1 MSNPIPRQEYIRSG
15 TVRSL
20 NVEEELLYQ
29 GVPVV
34 PGGGGG
40 GGQVDSVVAGTGIS
54 VDSTDP
60 VNPIVSSTVV
70 NTDQVAKVSANDTTA
85 GFLNGKLVAG
95 SGITFT
101 EDNDGGNETLT
112 IAASGG
118 GGGGGS
124 SDITYYTA
132 TLADAENTTS
142 KINLISCTVPANTW
156 ADGDRLVIHLSGDI
170 TTNSSS
176 ASLTAGVEGTGFG
189 PYTRSANLNV
199 SSDPNRFDTTFTF
212 KRNGSGIY
220 YYVGAGGTWS
230 ESNYLNIGVASLLIG
245 SFGGI
250 NSVSDDW
257 QVFDASVDYTTDI
270 TVSITAQWGTAGAGI
285 WVRPF
290 WGTAYKEKGA
300 AL

>member
-1 MSNPIPRQEYIRSG
+1 MAIF
-15 TVRSL
+15 VK
-20 NVEEELLYQ
+20 
-29 GVPVV
+29 
-34 PGGGGG
+34 GGGGG
-40 GGQVDSVVAGTGIS
+40 GGAADGNDAVK
-54 VDSTDP
+54 
-60 VNPIVSSTVV
+60 VSS
-70 NTDQVAKVSANDTTA
+70 NDTTA

-95 SGITFT
+95 ANITLT
-101 EDNDGGNETLT
+101 EDSDGGNETLT
-112 IAASGG
+112 IAAA
-118 GGGGGS
+118 GGGGS

-142 KINLISCTVPANTW
+142 KVNLISCTVPANTW
-156 ADGDRLVIHLSGDI
+156 SDGDRLVVHLSGDI
-170 TTNSSS
+170 TTNGSS

-199 SSDPNRFDTTFTF
+199 SSDPNRFDTMFTF

-257 QVFDASVDYTTDI
+257 QVFDASVDYTADI

-300 AL
+300 SL

>member
-1 MSNPIPRQEYIRSG
+1 MGIF
-15 TVRSL
+15 VK
-20 NVEEELLYQ
+20 
-29 GVPVV
+29 
-34 PGGGGG
+34 GGGGG
-40 GGQVDSVVAGTGIS
+40 GVADGNDL
-54 VDSTDP
+54 VK
-60 VNPIVSSTVV
+60 VSS
-70 NTDQVAKVSANDTTA
+70 NDTTA
-85 GFLNGKLVAG
+85 GYLNGKLVAG

-101 EDNDGGNETLT
+101 EGNDGADETLT
-112 IAASGG
+112 IAASG

-142 KINLISCTVPANTW
+142 KTNLISCTVPANTW

-220 YYVGAGGTWS
+220 YYVGASGTWS
-230 ESNYLNIGVASLLIG
+230 ESDYLNIGVASLLIG

-257 QVFDASVDYTTDI
+257 QVFDASVDYTNNI
-270 TVSITAQWGTAGAGI
+270 TVSITAQWGTADPGI

-300 AL
+300 SL